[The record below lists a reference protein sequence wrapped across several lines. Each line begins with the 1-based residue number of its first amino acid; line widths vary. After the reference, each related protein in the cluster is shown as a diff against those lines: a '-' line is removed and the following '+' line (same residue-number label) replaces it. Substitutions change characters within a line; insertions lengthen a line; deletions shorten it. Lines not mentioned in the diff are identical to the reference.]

1 MKASEVEFS
10 VGVEE
15 ELQLVDPETHGLTP
29 IAADVIERIELP
41 EGRVGHEAYAAQ
53 VELRSPACVDAGAV
67 HAALA
72 QNRGAAVAAGATLM
86 GTGLHP
92 TDGWGASE
100 IVDEPRYAE
109 VGKSMR
115 DLFGRTPEAALHV
128 HIGMPDAE
136 TAIRVFN
143 GLRRHL
149 PLLIGLAANSPWW
162 FGRDSGLA
170 SARWALVRSYP
181 GRGIP
186 PAFDSWDH
194 YEEHLKRV
202 EAAGG
207 PADYTLVW
215 WDIRPHPRLGT
226 IELRELDAQ
235 ASLDD
240 ATALAALAQAL
251 ARREA
256 EAPGADLPPAEAIG
270 WSCFRAARDGLD
282 AEILH
287 EGRLTAV
294 SAAAR
299 ELAMELDL
307 PELERLVARGGGAAR
322 RRAAHVRGGVE
333 ELLRELVAETAVG
346 PPETRAEQRP

>member
-1 MKASEVEFS
+1 MTDAPFR

-15 ELQLVDPETHGLTP
+15 ELQLVHQGTFELTP
-29 IAADVIERIELP
+29 IAADVLARIGLP

-53 VELRSPACVDAGAV
+53 IELRSPPCADAAELR
-67 HAALA
+67 AALGENRAAAA
-72 QNRGAAVAAGATLM
+72 QTGATLM

-92 TDGWGASE
+92 TDTWDDSD
-100 IVDEPRYAE
+100 IVDNPRYAE
-109 VGKSMR
+109 VAESMR
-115 DLFGRTPEAALHV
+115 DLFGRTPEAALHIHV
-128 HIGMPDAE
+128 GMPDPE
-136 TAIRVFN
+136 TTIKVFN

-194 YEEHLKRV
+194 YEEHLGRV
-202 EAAGG
+202 EEAGG

-215 WDIRPHPRLGT
+215 WDIRPHPRFGT
-226 IELRELDAQ
+226 VEVRELDAQ

-240 ATALAALAQAL
+240 AVALAALTQAL

-256 EAPGADLPPAEAIG
+256 EAPAADLPPAEAIA
-270 WSCFRAARDGLD
+270 WSCFAAARDGFG

-287 EGRLTAV
+287 EGRLVRLADV
-294 SAAAR
+294 AR
-299 ELAMELDL
+299 ELATALKVPEVDELL
-307 PELERLVARGGGAAR
+307 GRGGGAKR
-322 RRAAHVRGGVE
+322 RRDAHARGGTTE
-333 ELLRELVAETAVG
+333 MLHDLVDETGA
-346 PPETRAEQRP
+346 RAEQSP

>member
-1 MKASEVEFS
+1 MKGSEVAFS

-15 ELQLVDPETHGLTP
+15 ELHLVDPDTHQLTP
-29 IAADVIERIELP
+29 VATQVLERMELP
-41 EGRVGHEAYAAQ
+41 EGRVGHEAYATQ
-53 VELRSPACVDAGAV
+53 IELRSPPYEDPRDLR
-67 HAALA
+67 AALGE
-72 QNRGAAVAAGATLM
+72 NRAAAAAGGATLM
-86 GTGLHP
+86 GVGLHP
-92 TDGWGASE
+92 TDTSE
-100 IVDEPRYAE
+100 SADLVDHPRYAE
-109 VGKSMR
+109 VAESMR

-128 HIGMPDAE
+128 HVGMPDAE

-186 PAFDSWDH
+186 PAFESWDQ
-194 YEEHLKRV
+194 YQEHLARV
-202 EAAGG
+202 ADAGG

-215 WDIRPHPRLGT
+215 WDIRPHPRFGT
-226 IELRELDAQ
+226 IEIRELDAQ

-240 ATALAALAQAL
+240 SVTLAALTQAL

-256 EAPGADLPPAEAIG
+256 ESPADDLPPAEAIA

-282 AEILH
+282 AEVLH
-287 EGRLTAV
+287 EGRLMPV
-294 SAAAR
+294 SAAAK
-299 ELAMELDL
+299 EVAAKLGL
-307 PELERLVARGGGAAR
+307 PGVEELVARGGGAR
-322 RRAAHVRGGVE
+322 RRRDAHARGGVE
-333 ELLRELVAETAVG
+333 EMLRQLVAETA
-346 PPETRAEQRP
+346 

>member
-1 MKASEVEFS
+1 MTDKAFR

-15 ELQLVDPETHGLTP
+15 ELELVDATTYELTP
-29 IAADVIERIELP
+29 IAADVLARIGLP

-53 VELRSPACVDAGAV
+53 IELRSPPCADAGELRLALGENRAAAGAV
-67 HAALA
+67 D
-72 QNRGAAVAAGATLM
+72 ATLM

-92 TDGWGASE
+92 TDTWHGSD
-100 IVDEPRYAE
+100 IVDNPRYAE
-109 VGKSMR
+109 VAESMR
-115 DLFGRTPEAALHV
+115 DLFGRTPEAALHIHV
-128 HIGMPDAE
+128 GMPDPE
-136 TAIRVFN
+136 TTIQVFN

-194 YEEHLKRV
+194 YEEHLRRL

-207 PADYTLVW
+207 PSDYTLVW
-215 WDIRPHPRLGT
+215 WDIRPHPRFGT
-226 IELRELDAQ
+226 VEVRELDAQ

-240 ATALAALAQAL
+240 AVALAALTQAL

-256 EAPGADLPPAEAIG
+256 EAPAADLPPAEAIA
-270 WSCFRAARDGLD
+270 WSCFQAARDGFR

-287 EGRLTAV
+287 EGRLVPGAD
-294 SAAAR
+294 AAR
-299 ELAMELDL
+299 ELATALAL
-307 PELERLVARGGGAAR
+307 PEVEELVARGGGAKR
-322 RRAAHVRGGVE
+322 RREAHARGGTTE
-333 ELLRELVAETAVG
+333 MLRDLVAETGAAG
-346 PPETRAEQRP
+346 